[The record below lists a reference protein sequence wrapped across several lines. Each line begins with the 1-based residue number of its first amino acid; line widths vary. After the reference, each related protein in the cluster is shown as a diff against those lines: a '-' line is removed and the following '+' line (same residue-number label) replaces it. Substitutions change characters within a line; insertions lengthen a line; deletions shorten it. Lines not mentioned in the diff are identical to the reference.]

1 MKINYIDKLMKCSLS
16 WPKKVLGVLKHNV
29 NVSYR
34 NYFSKQVKNI

>member
-16 WPKKVLGVLKHNV
+16 WPKKVLKHNV

-34 NYFSKQVKNI
+34 NYFSDQVKNI